1 MRSMNE
7 NNDPQT
13 QPESIKQELSTL
25 IYGLGFSALGVW
37 VLVYE
42 NLKFDHWKDWLI
54 VVSTIFSLLMTFG
67 AANIL
72 AKDAGVTGVVN
83 TVAVAVKWL
92 LLAPFFAMA
101 VGIAG
106 WLLFSIFGWMGS
118 IPAWAAI
125 IIVILLVKR

>member
-92 LLAPFFAMA
+92 LLAPFFYGCWYSWLAFIFNLWLDGQHSS
-101 VGIAG
+101 VGSHHHRDLAG
-106 WLLFSIFGWMGS
+106 
-118 IPAWAAI
+118 
-125 IIVILLVKR
+125 